1 MTAPSLLDPAHM
13 LGQALSDGAGYGV
26 ASPDRV
32 SQRKGYRHR
41 ELDTGSARSTWRSR
55 SCARAAPTTPG
66 QLGGVRDRQLQVL
79 REYETHH
86 NSHRPHRSLDQAA
99 PLKPLPAAVADLD
112 TVRIHR
118 RNRVGGVIHEYTL
131 AA

>member
-66 QLGGVRDRQLQVL
+66 QLGGVRDRQVL
-79 REYETHH
+79 R
-86 NSHRPHRSLDQAA
+86 RRLDAMFAQLDDTLLLGPVKARIDTVLQGELIGERYLA
-99 PLKPLPAAVADLD
+99 LPADIA
-112 TVRIHR
+112 
-118 RNRVGGVIHEYTL
+118 N
-131 AA
+131 

>member
-1 MTAPSLLDPAHM
+1 MERWIGSCRRELLDQTLIWNQQH
-13 LGQALSDGAGYGV
+13 LL
-26 ASPDRV
+26 R
-32 SQRKGYRHR
+32 
-41 ELDTGSARSTWRSR
+41 
-55 SCARAAPTTPG
+55 
-66 QLGGVRDRQLQVL
+66 VL